1 MKVNVRIPSPL
12 RRFTAEQA
20 RVTVSA
26 QTVGEAVKAVVD
38 QFEDLA
44 QHLYDT
50 NGELRKFINIYVGE
64 EDVRQHGG
72 LDRSLRENDEILI
85 IPAIAGG
92 TVSDTIF
99 DREEYIRYSRHFSL
113 PEIGL
118 EGQLLLKRAS
128 VLIVGM
134 GGLGNP
140 AALYL
145 AAAGV
150 GHIGL
155 VDFDVVDL
163 SNLQRQILYSLK
175 DVGEPKIK
183 IAKDRLESLN
193 HKVEVTTHEEAL
205 SSANAGGIFSNYDI
219 IVDGTDNFPTRYLV
233 NDVCVF
239 QGKPNI
245 YGSIFRFD
253 GQVAVFYA
261 KEGPCY
267 RCLYANPP
275 PPGLVP
281 SCAEGGVLGVLPGI
295 VGSLQAIET
304 IKQIT
309 GAGQPLIG
317 RLLLFD
323 SLAMTFHQVSI
334 GKDPNCSVCG
344 ENPTITEPIDYEGF
358 CGVSGTA
365 ETVTV
370 PEMSVQEL
378 RTKLENGAKI
388 LILDVREQW
397 EWEIA
402 HIDEA
407 LLIPM
412 NSVTSRLEEVDPSK
426 EIVVHCHTG
435 GRSAAVSDYLIK
447 QGYTDVKNLR
457 GGIRAWTLE
466 VDPSL
471 MQY

>member
-1 MKVNVRIPSPL
+1 MNVKVRIPSPL
-12 RRFTAEQA
+12 RRFTAEQTWVA
-20 RVTVSA
+20 VSA
-26 QTVGEAVKAVVD
+26 QTVGEAMEAVVD
-38 QFEDLA
+38 QFEDLS

-50 NGELRKFINIYVGE
+50 HGELRRFINIYVGE
-64 EDVRQHGG
+64 EDIRQQGG
-72 LDRSLRENDEILI
+72 LDRALKENDEIMI

-92 TVSDTIF
+92 TAGEAIF

-118 EGQLLLKRAS
+118 DGQRLLKQAS

-140 AALYL
+140 ASLYL

-150 GHIGL
+150 GRIGL

-175 DVGEPKIK
+175 DVGESKIK
-183 IAKDRLESLN
+183 IAKERLESLN
-193 HKVEVTTHEEAL
+193 HKVEITAHEEAL
-205 SSANAGGIFSNYDI
+205 SSANAERIFANYDI

-239 QGKPNI
+239 QGKPSI

-261 KEGPCY
+261 REGPCY
-267 RCLYANPP
+267 RCLYADPP

-295 VGSLQAIET
+295 IGSLQAIET

-309 GAGQPLIG
+309 GAGEPLIG

-323 SLAMTFHQVSI
+323 ALSMTFHQVSI
-334 GKDPNCSVCG
+334 SSDPNCSVCG
-344 ENPTITEPIDYEGF
+344 DSPTITKPIDYEMF
-358 CGVSGTA
+358 CGVSGME
-365 ETVTV
+365 ETVSV

-378 RTKLENGAKI
+378 KGKIENGSNL
-388 LILDVREQW
+388 LILDIRDPW

-402 HIDEA
+402 HLDKA
-407 LLIPM
+407 LFIPM
-412 NSVTSRLEEVDPSK
+412 NSLVSRLDEIDPSK

-435 GRSAAVSDYLIK
+435 IRSANVSNYLIK
-447 QGYTDVKNLR
+447 QGYTNVKNSR
-457 GGIRAWTLE
+457 GATKAWTSE
-466 VDPSL
+466 VDPRL

>member
-1 MKVNVRIPSPL
+1 MTVKVRIPSPL

-20 RVTVSA
+20 WVTVSA
-26 QTVGEAVKAVVD
+26 QTVGEAVAAVVD

-44 QHLYDT
+44 QHLYDAH
-50 NGELRKFINIYVGE
+50 GELRNFINIYVGE
-64 EDVRQHGG
+64 QDIRQQGG
-72 LDRSLRENDEILI
+72 LDRPLREDDEIMI

-92 TVSDTIF
+92 TVSEATF
-99 DREEYIRYSRHFSL
+99 DREEYLRYSRHFSL

-118 EGQLLLKRAS
+118 EGQRSLKQAA
-128 VLIVGM
+128 VLVVGL

-140 AALYL
+140 ASLYL

-155 VDFDVVDL
+155 VDFDVIDL
-163 SNLQRQILYSLK
+163 SNLQRQILYSLE
-175 DVGEPKIK
+175 DVGQPKIK
-183 IAKDRLESLN
+183 IAKERLESLN
-193 HKVEVTTHEEAL
+193 HKVEITAHEEAL
-205 SSANAGGIFSNYDI
+205 SSANAGGILADYDI

-239 QGKPNI
+239 QGKPNV

-253 GQVAVFYA
+253 GQVAVFHA

-304 IKQIT
+304 IKLIT
-309 GAGQPLIG
+309 GAGEPLIG

-344 ENPTITEPIDYEGF
+344 ANPTITEPIDYEGF

-378 RTKLENGAKI
+378 RAKLENGAKI
-388 LILDVREQW
+388 VLLDVREPW

-412 NSVTSRLEEVDPSK
+412 NSMTSKLGEVDPSK

-447 QGYTDVKNLR
+447 QGYTQVKNLR

>member
-1 MKVNVRIPSPL
+1 MKVKVRIPSPL

-20 RVTVSA
+20 WVSVSA
-26 QTVGEAVKAVVD
+26 QTVGEAVAAVAE
-38 QFEDLA
+38 QFEEMA
-44 QHLYDT
+44 QHLFDSDG
-50 NGELRKFINIYVGE
+50 NLRGFINIYVGG
-64 EDVRQHGG
+64 EDVRQRGG
-72 LDRSLRENDEILI
+72 LEAPLSENDEIMI

-92 TVSDTIF
+92 TVSEVTF

-118 EGQLLLKRAS
+118 EGQRRLKQAS
-128 VLIVGM
+128 VLVVGM

-140 AALYL
+140 VALYL

-175 DVGEPKIK
+175 DVGEPKLK
-183 IAKDRLESLN
+183 AAKERLENLN
-193 HKVEVTTHEEAL
+193 HKVEITAHEEAL
-205 SSANAGGIFSNYDI
+205 SSANAGRIFTDYDI

-233 NDVCVF
+233 NDVSVF

-253 GQVAVFYA
+253 GQVSVFYA

-267 RCLYANPP
+267 RCLYADPP

-295 VGSLQAIET
+295 IGSLQAVEA
-304 IKQIT
+304 IKHIT
-309 GAGQPLIG
+309 GAGETLVG

-323 SLAMTFHQVSI
+323 ALAMNFHQVTI
-334 GKDPNCSVCG
+334 RKDPNCSVCG
-344 ENPTITEPIDYEGF
+344 EHPTITEPIDYEGF
-358 CGVSGTA
+358 CGVSGLTEA
-365 ETVTV
+365 VTV

-378 RTKLENGAKI
+378 SDKLENRAEI
-388 LILDVREQW
+388 LILDVREPW
-397 EWEIA
+397 EWEIV
-402 HIDEA
+402 HMDEA
-407 LLIPM
+407 LLIPV
-412 NSVTSRLEEVDPSK
+412 NAIPSRLADIDPSR

-435 GRSAAVSDYLIK
+435 IRSATVSDYLIK
-447 QGYTDVKNLR
+447 QGYTHVKNLR
-457 GGIRAWTLE
+457 GGIKAWASE

>member
-1 MKVNVRIPSPL
+1 MTVKVRIPSPL

-20 RVTVSA
+20 WVTVSA
-26 QTVGEAVKAVVD
+26 QTVGEAVAAVVD

-44 QHLYDT
+44 QHLYDAH
-50 NGELRKFINIYVGE
+50 GELRNFINIYVGE
-64 EDVRQHGG
+64 QDIRQQGG
-72 LDRSLRENDEILI
+72 LDRPLREDDEIMI

-92 TVSDTIF
+92 TVSEATF
-99 DREEYIRYSRHFSL
+99 DREEYLRYSRHFSL

-118 EGQLLLKRAS
+118 EGQRSLKQSA
-128 VLIVGM
+128 VLVVGM

-155 VDFDVVDL
+155 VDFDVIDL
-163 SNLQRQILYSLK
+163 SNLQRQILYSLE
-175 DVGEPKIK
+175 DVGQPKIK
-183 IAKDRLESLN
+183 IAKERLESLN
-193 HKVEVTTHEEAL
+193 HKVEITAHEEAL
-205 SSANAGGIFSNYDI
+205 SSANAGGILADYDI

-239 QGKPNI
+239 QGKPNV

-253 GQVAVFYA
+253 GQVAVFHA

-304 IKQIT
+304 IKLIT
-309 GAGQPLIG
+309 GAGEPLIG

-344 ENPTITEPIDYEGF
+344 ANPTITEPIDYEGF

-378 RTKLENGAKI
+378 RAKLENGAKI
-388 LILDVREQW
+388 LLLDVREPW

-412 NSVTSRLEEVDPSK
+412 NSMTSKLGEVDPSK

-447 QGYTDVKNLR
+447 QGYTQVKNLR